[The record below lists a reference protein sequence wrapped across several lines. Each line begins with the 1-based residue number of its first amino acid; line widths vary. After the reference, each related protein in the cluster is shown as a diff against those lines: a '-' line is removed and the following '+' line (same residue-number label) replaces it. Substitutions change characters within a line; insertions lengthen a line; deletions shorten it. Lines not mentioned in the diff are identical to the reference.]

1 MVYTNDY
8 WINNKID
15 MTKVHYDVWIA
26 RYDAKP
32 SYQGAAFWQASNQG
46 TVNGSVEM
54 WISTFLLR
62 TWSGKLP
69 ANRWRLIG
77 DKWYYY
83 KNYVK
88 QTGWINDGQSWYYLN
103 QDGTQYK
110 GWLLLNNQYYYLLS
124 DHRADEDRMA
134 AGGGRM
140 VLSEF
145 RRHDGK
151 DWIQV
156 DGKYYYLLN
165 GAMVTGWL
173 RIDTDYYYLRGDGSM
188 VTGWRKMDGKYYY
201 FGSTESSS
209 AGGRISTESG
219 ISSNRTERC

>member
-1 MVYTNDY
+1 MD
-8 WINNKID
+8 INFSFKD
-15 MTKVHYDVWIA
+15 
-26 RYDAKP
+26 
-32 SYQGAAFWQASNQG
+32 
-46 TVNGSVEM
+46 
-54 WISTFLLR
+54 L
-62 TWSGKLP
+62 SGKLP

-124 DHRADEDRMA
+124 TTGQMKTGWLQAEDAWYYLNSDGTMA
-134 AGGGRM
+134 
-140 VLSEF
+140 
-145 RRHDGK
+145 K

-173 RIDTDYYYLRGDGSM
+173 RIDTDYYYLARRWFDGNRLAEDGRKILLFWQQRKARPR
-188 VTGWRKMDGKYYY
+188 VGGYRRKAVFPPTGRNDADRLANDRWASVL
-201 FGSTESSS
+201 F
-209 AGGRISTESG
+209 
-219 ISSNRTERC
+219 